1 LNSGVGGRMTQKLK
15 ITIVEDGVTREA
27 THVEYI
33 AWLQLEE
40 SKHSHHVCYQ
50 EAKVGCDKCMMRSIC
65 RVICSEQCKSFL
77 KWKNVKIGVVEE

>member
-1 LNSGVGGRMTQKLK
+1 MRQKLK
-15 ITIVEDGVTREA
+15 INITENGTTREA

-50 EAKVGCDKCMMRSIC
+50 EAKIGCGKCMMRNIC
-65 RVICSEQCKSFL
+65 RIICSEQCESFL
-77 KWKNVKIGVVEE
+77 KWKTVKIEVVEE